1 MTLGARTLIG
11 TVLMMVGLIALAG
24 GAEEASRIAL
34 AVVVFAVG
42 LVLVLVAYFDGRRR
56 P

>member
-1 MTLGARTLIG
+1 MTLGGRSLIG
-11 TVLMMVGLIALAG
+11 TVLMMVGLIAWAG
-24 GAEEASRIAL
+24 GADTASQLAL

-42 LVLVLVAYFDGRRR
+42 LVLVVIAYFDGRRG